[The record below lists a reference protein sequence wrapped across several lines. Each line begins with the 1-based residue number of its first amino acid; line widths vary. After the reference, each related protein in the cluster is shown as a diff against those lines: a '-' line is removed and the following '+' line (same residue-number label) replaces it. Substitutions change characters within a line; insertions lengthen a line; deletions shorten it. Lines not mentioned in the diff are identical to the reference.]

1 MDPERHLLLS
11 GRPTRANGEAARR
24 NALVAWFKTLGETV
38 WAAAG
43 DQDDICARIK
53 EVANELPDMAV
64 ELRRQ
69 AALVRGSVEA
79 GDGDYG
85 GGGGGVGDYGGGEVG
100 DDGDDG
106 DDDDDIGGGGSS
118 GTGGVDHSDK
128 SPGSELPPRP
138 IALPESPGASSTQA
152 TPEMLSFHLGRTPP
166 GRPSSKRQRKARE
179 LRATPQKRRRQAS
192 VSLVAPQPPQASLS
206 ARFAMFSPPD
216 VGDGPGGTEPAR
228 ELLRG
233 FPGDLCVRDKDE
245 DTGQRVSQSRQ
256 LKQLQEA
263 ATLEAATGRQP
274 RRKRQR
280 VAEDMYN
287 TEQLVLD
294 DDQDF

>member
-1 MDPERHLLLS
+1 M
-11 GRPTRANGEAARR
+11 
-24 NALVAWFKTLGETV
+24 
-38 WAAAG
+38 
-43 DQDDICARIK
+43 
-53 EVANELPDMAV
+53 
-64 ELRRQ
+64 
-69 AALVRGSVEA
+69 EA

-85 GGGGGVGDYGGGEVG
+85 GGGSVGDYGGGEVG
-100 DDGDDG
+100 DDGDD
-106 DDDDDIGGGGSS
+106 DATSAAAAAAAPAVS
-118 GTGGVDHSDK
+118 TTVTRVL
-128 SPGSELPPRP
+128 E
-138 IALPESPGASSTQA
+138 ALPESPGASSTQA

-245 DTGQRVSQSRQ
+245 DTGQRV
-256 LKQLQEA
+256 
-263 ATLEAATGRQP
+263 P
-274 RRKRQR
+274 
-280 VAEDMYN
+280 V
-287 TEQLVLD
+287 
-294 DDQDF
+294 